1 MPRKLRGEKRDT
13 RQNGQRLSANNGLF
27 PPPGIHRI
35 MMLDKKSGLNVNIMA
50 TRVMPLLLPQTV
62 NPLLNLEQF
71 TGLLEVRK
79 FVYI

>member
-1 MPRKLRGEKRDT
+1 
-13 RQNGQRLSANNGLF
+13 
-27 PPPGIHRI
+27 